1 MNPKIKFEGT
11 INGRTYSDEKVFQYA
26 LRDAIAKGE
35 DIEVS
40 ATSTT
45 VDNPVEQVPAAPKY
59 ESFEIAINPEKIAA
73 NLECAPDRDEFI
85 ANLRT
90 GLQAVVGQFT
100 DAMEENSIDLAVASK
115 KLEEEMKSVLSKYR
129 KLTEKHEQVEN
140 KVDELE
146 EKISAADEELETISS
161 VMVAFNLLY
170 QAYAHMKDLCKKNM
184 PEQKTT
190 TEPWLEPETEE
201 KVCDCDKRN
210 CKPMTMNE
218 LIEQFVNLWK

>member
-26 LRDAIAKGE
+26 LRDAIANGE

-45 VDNPVEQVPAAPKY
+45 VEDQTEQTSAAPKY
-59 ESFEIAINPEKIAA
+59 ENFEIAINPEKIAA
-73 NLECAPDRDEFI
+73 NLECATDRDEFI
-85 ANLRT
+85 SNLRT
-90 GLQAVVGQFT
+90 GLQAVVRQFT

-115 KLEEEMKSVLSKYR
+115 KLEEEMNSVLSKYR
-129 KLTEKHEQVEN
+129 KLTEKHEQA
-140 KVDELE
+140 KSKIDELE
-146 EKISAADEELETISS
+146 EKLSAADEELETIGS
-161 VMVAFNLLY
+161 VMMAFNLLY

-184 PEQKTT
+184 PEPKA
-190 TEPWLEPETEE
+190 EHETAKKE
-201 KVCDCDKRN
+201 CGCDKRN

-218 LIEQFVNLWK
+218 LIEQFVDMWK